1 MRPGRR
7 ALTLFEVLIAI
18 PLVAIL
24 LGSLLTFFWQTLRA
38 REAAARHGD
47 RTQIAQQVLERMAA
61 ELRAAVALDRPGFP
75 VQQFSGTRRKV
86 TFLASPWPPESG
98 DTQYGT
104 VDVGRLPLGDLR
116 EITYELWIDPEQTTE
131 SGDPVIGG
139 ILRTERRPVEPAVS
153 EEDVAEDAALEY
165 LRRDL
170 WSHELGYLEFR
181 YFDGVEW
188 STTWEVKSGNAVPHL
203 VQVTV
208 GFDSLTKFEL
218 EDQDLEEERALSEL
232 DRIGP
237 PVKTGPGRYS
247 TIVRLPAAD
256 VTFAARLNKI
266 GDQVEAIYTF
276 VRPGAPGEGGVGP
289 RDELPGDGRDG
300 AGGRGGG
307 GAGGGMRRGGPQN
320 PPGGGDPPE
329 VPLEPEE

>member
-1 MRPGRR
+1 MRLRRR

-18 PLVAIL
+18 SLIAML
-24 LGSLLTFFWQTLRA
+24 LGALLSFFWQTLQA
-38 REAAARHGD
+38 RETAAYLGD

-61 ELRAAVALDRPGFP
+61 ELRASVALDQSGFS

-86 TFLASPWPPESG
+86 TFLAAPLPPDSG

-104 VDVGRLPLGDLR
+104 VGVGPLPLGDLR
-116 EITYELWIDPEQTTE
+116 EISYELWIDPDQTTE

-139 ILRTERRPVEPAVS
+139 ILRTERRPIEPAVS
-153 EEDVAEDAALEY
+153 EEDVSEDAALEY

-218 EDQDLEEERALSEL
+218 EDQDLEEERATSEL

-237 PVKTGPGRYS
+237 PVKTGFGRYS

-256 VTFAARLNKI
+256 VMFAARLNKL
-266 GDQVEAIYTF
+266 GDQAEEVYSF
-276 VRPGAPGEGGVGP
+276 VNPQAAGEGGAGQP
-289 RDELPGDGRDG
+289 PTGLPGLGP
-300 AGGRGGG
+300 GGPG
-307 GAGGGMRRGGPQN
+307 GAGGGMRGGGGMN
-320 PPGGGDPPE
+320 PPTGGREPPE
-329 VPLEPEE
+329 KPSEPEE